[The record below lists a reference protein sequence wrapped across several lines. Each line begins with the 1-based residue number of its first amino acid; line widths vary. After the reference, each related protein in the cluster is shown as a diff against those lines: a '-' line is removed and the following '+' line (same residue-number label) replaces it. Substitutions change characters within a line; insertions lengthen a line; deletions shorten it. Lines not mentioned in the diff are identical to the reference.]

1 MAVEPEYPVVLRPLS
16 PEDGGGWIALVP
28 DLPGCMSDGESADE
42 ALRNVND
49 AIEEWK
55 DAAARLGRPVP
66 LPDDSLDRSLE
77 SDVPEHI
84 RQQAEA
90 YARSLQGSTGA
101 RPGDPALVRAILS
114 EWMRKAVHRARLVSN
129 RP

>member
-1 MAVEPEYPVVLRPLS
+1 MTTEPEYPVVLRPLAA
-16 PEDGGGWIALVP
+16 EDGGGWIALVP

-42 ALRNVND
+42 ALHNVKD

-66 LPDDSLDRSLE
+66 RPDDSLGRSFE
-77 SDVPEHI
+77 ADVPEHI

-90 YARSLQGSTGA
+90 YARNLQANNGKGA
-101 RPGDPALVRAILS
+101 DPALVHAILS
-114 EWMRKAVHRARLVSN
+114 EWMRKAVHQARLALG
-129 RP
+129 RT

>member
-1 MAVEPEYPVVLRPLS
+1 MTNDPEYPVVLRPLA

-42 ALRNVND
+42 ALHNVRD

-66 LPDDSLDRSLE
+66 APDASLDRSFE
-77 SDVPEHI
+77 TDMPEHI
-84 RQQAEA
+84 RREAEA
-90 YARSLQGSTGA
+90 FAKSLHGSNG
-101 RPGDPALVRAILS
+101 RGIDQALVHAIIS
-114 EWMRKAVHRARLVSN
+114 QWMRTVVNRARLVPS
-129 RP
+129 RT

>member
-1 MAVEPEYPVVLRPLS
+1 MTVAPNYPVVLRPLAA
-16 PEDGGGWIALVP
+16 EDGGGWIALVP

-42 ALRNVND
+42 ALRNVED

-66 LPDDSLDRSLE
+66 RPDDSLDRSFE
-77 SDVPEHI
+77 MDVPEHI

-90 YARSLQGSTGA
+90 FARSIHGGSGA
-101 RPGDPALVRAILS
+101 KADPALVHAIVS
-114 EWMRKAVHRARLVSN
+114 EWLRQAVHQVRLAP
-129 RP
+129 RRG

>member
-1 MAVEPEYPVVLRPLS
+1 MTVEPEYPVVLRPLAA
-16 PEDGGGWIALVP
+16 EDGGGWIALVP

-42 ALRNVND
+42 ALRNVKD

-55 DAAARLGRPVP
+55 DAAERLGHPVP
-66 LPDDSLDRSLE
+66 RPDDSLDRSFE

-90 YARSLQGSTGA
+90 YARSLHGSNGTTPA
-101 RPGDPALVRAILS
+101 DPALVHAILS
-114 EWMRKAVHRARLVSN
+114 EWMRKAVHRARLAPS